1 MFTAY
6 SIVLAA
12 VLGLAA
18 CHQKMSKLP
27 VLAMSSSPR
36 HIHIDPATSE
46 MRRKNNFKASLTPF
60 MLVMLRSTVLGL
72 AACHPTANSW
82 FLAAVLGLA
91 ACHPNSEQ
99 GAGEGRTFG
108 PPFLKMLGV
117 SVCFCV
123 GKAGYYFEHSGK
135 LRLLAQQQMGVSRVF
150 LIALK
155 DTSIAGRWPLA
166 WQWRSPEC
174 F

>member
-1 MFTAY
+1 MSWPGSY
-6 SIVLAA
+6 EIPCVVIVA
-12 VLGLAA
+12 VPHPYRS
-18 CHQKMSKLP
+18 CHVRIAEGNIFWQKCY
-27 VLAMSSSPR
+27 
-36 HIHIDPATSE
+36 IPAS
-46 MRRKNNFKASLTPF
+46 A
-60 MLVMLRSTVLGL
+60 VLGL